1 MGCHRSGTN
10 LLYDMLLSSG
20 GFAIYRGYLPFYKL
34 LIPRFGSMENR
45 ENRKKILEVWLRSKG
60 FRRTELDADK
70 LSADVLNN
78 CRTGGDFIRTVMD
91 SVAQNQGVSRWA
103 VYDPDNVLHL
113 ERVKA
118 DIPNALFVHIIRDGR
133 DIALSLKKM
142 GGFTPLPWD
151 RGTTP
156 SLVATALYWEWMV
169 RKGREHGRRVSSDYI
184 EIHYEDL
191 ITKPQETLQKLGGF
205 IEHDLDYDKIRNA
218 GLGRLS
224 ETNSSFREEAAKD
237 EINPLGRWK
246 ERLSPA
252 EVAAIESAVGQCLEE
267 TGYALSLPAGRQS
280 RGIRSAWMRAMYPN
294 FLSTKLWLKLNTPL
308 GRLAN
313 MSALELEDDPV
324 PVAQSARL

>member
-1 MGCHRSGTN
+1 
-10 LLYDMLLSSG
+10 
-20 GFAIYRGYLPFYKL
+20 
-34 LIPRFGSMENR
+34 
-45 ENRKKILEVWLRSKG
+45 
-60 FRRTELDADK
+60 
-70 LSADVLNN
+70 
-78 CRTGGDFIRTVMD
+78 MD
-91 SVAQNQGVSRWA
+91 GVAQTQGVSRWA

-151 RGTTP
+151 RGTTS

-169 RKGREHGRRVSSDYI
+169 RKGREHGRRVPSDYI

-205 IEHDLDYDKIRNA
+205 IEHDLDYDKIRHA

-224 ETNSSFREEAAKD
+224 ETNSSFREEAAKE

-246 ERLSPA
+246 ERLSP
-252 EVAAIESAVGQCLEE
+252 EEIAAIESAVGPCLEE
-267 TGYALSLPAGRQS
+267 TGYALALPAGRKS
-280 RGIRSAWMRAMYPN
+280 PGIRSAWMRAMYPN

-308 GRLAN
+308 GRLAD
-313 MSALELEDDPV
+313 MSALELEDTPV
-324 PVAQSARL
+324 PAAHSARS